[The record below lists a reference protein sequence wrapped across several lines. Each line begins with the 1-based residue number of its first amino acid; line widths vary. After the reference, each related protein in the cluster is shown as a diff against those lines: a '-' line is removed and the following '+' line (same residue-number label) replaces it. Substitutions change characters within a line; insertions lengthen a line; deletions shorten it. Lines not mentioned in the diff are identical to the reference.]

1 MLQFPPIILSR
12 CPGPGDG
19 GDCEA
24 AGLDLRQHRGRP
36 GRVRGEGDIFGAES
50 PMFEES
56 AEKIK

>member
-1 MLQFPPIILSR
+1 MFQFFLCS
-12 CPGPGDG
+12 GPGDG

-50 PMFEES
+50 PMFEKS

>member
-36 GRVRGEGDIFGAES
+36 GRVRGEGELLKYDNNFWSRIANV
-50 PMFEES
+50 
-56 AEKIK
+56 